1 MEELREISNE
11 ELSLMEVIEDEICSY
26 DLKKLANELDEKTI
40 LSLLNAKLEKTTYS
54 VEISSN
60 SLVEIQQNNERLF
73 IQKHW
78 LSFEKPLNPDQLNY
92 VLEEI
97 SNELDVIEVSTD
109 TNQINILCYG
119 IGEPVVNSIREVRHQ
134 VNQYLGSYISR
145 ILDEIGVKDYQL
157 KFEISKSNSGCK

>member
-40 LSLLNAKLEKTTYS
+40 LSLLNAKLDKPIYS
-54 VEISSN
+54 VEISSK
-60 SLVEIQQNNERLF
+60 SLVQIQIDNNERLLMRN
-73 IQKHW
+73 HW
-78 LSFEKPLNPDQLNY
+78 LSFEKSLNPDQLNY

-97 SNELDVIEVSTD
+97 SNKLDVIEVSTD
-109 TNQINILCYG
+109 SSQIHILCG
-119 IGEPVVNSIREVRHQ
+119 IGEPFVNSIREVRHQ

-145 ILDEIGVKDYQL
+145 ILDEIGVKGYQL
-157 KFEISKSNSGCK
+157 KFEISKSNNGRK